1 MFRRLPARGLPFV
14 VAVLLSLATA
24 AAQDAVATAPTTAPT
39 TGPTSVP
46 TTGHG
51 PMVDNPHYLAWAKYK
66 PGTQVQLDMN
76 ILNGGQQMTT
86 TVTTTLNEITPERAV
101 VQSVAKRSV
110 PDMPDGEAHVQL
122 HTFDA
127 KVHQSEAERAMLPA
141 GAEGATKEIGTE
153 NVEAAGETYETHVR
167 AFAGTVRT
175 LPATSKLWRSDNVP
189 GGLVKMESST
199 GSTTVQV
206 NLKKVKIQG

>member
-1 MFRRLPARGLPFV
+1 MFRRLPALGLPFV
-14 VAVLLSLATA
+14 VAVLLSLAMA
-24 AAQDAVATAPTTAPT
+24 AAQDAAATAPATAPT

-51 PMVDNPHYLAWAKYK
+51 PMVDNPHYLAWAKYRA
-66 PGTQVQLDMN
+66 GTQVQLDMN
-76 ILNGGQQMTT
+76 IHSGGQQMTT
-86 TVTTTLNEITPERAV
+86 TVTMTLNEITPERAV
-101 VQSVAKRSV
+101 VQSVAKRNV
-110 PDMPDGEAHVQL
+110 PEVPEEESHVQL

-141 GAEGATKEIGTE
+141 GAEGETKEIGTE

-167 AFAGTVRT
+167 EFTGTVRT
-175 LPATSKLWRSDNVP
+175 VPATSTQWRSDNVP

-199 GSTTVQV
+199 GKNTVQMI
-206 NLKKVKIQG
+206 LKKVTKK